1 MNTTTV
7 TNFRKNI
14 YGMLEKTVRFNE
26 TLQIVT
32 KDGNAVVISEE
43 DYDSL
48 METLYLTSIPEMREK
63 LIDGLHTP
71 LDETVSE
78 DLVEW

>member
-26 TLQIVT
+26 ILHIVT
-32 KDGNAVVISEE
+32 KDGNATDQYSA
-43 DYDSL
+43 L
-48 METLYLTSIPEMREK
+48 ACL
-63 LIDGLHTP
+63 
-71 LDETVSE
+71 
-78 DLVEW
+78 

>member
-14 YGMLEKTVRFNE
+14 YGMLEKTVRFK
-26 TLQIVT
+26 QIVAE
-32 KDGNAVVISEE
+32 DGNAVVLSEE

-48 METLYLTSIPEMREK
+48 METLYLTSIPGMREK
-63 LIDGLHTP
+63 LNDGLHTP